1 MNSIGQPIR
10 ALAFALLACA
20 MLAQPLFADER
31 SDHDRALNALES
43 GEILPLRGV
52 LEKVERDTPGRVLEV
67 DLEHKKGR
75 WVYEIKLLRQG
86 GALTK
91 LLIDARDGS
100 IIERRENG
108 EKRSW

>member
-1 MNSIGQPIR
+1 MNSIAQSIR
-10 ALAFALLACA
+10 SLALALLACA
-20 MLAQPLFADER
+20 MLAQPLFADDR
-31 SDHDRALNALES
+31 SDHDRALKALES
-43 GEILPLRGV
+43 GEILPLRAV
-52 LEKVERDTPGRVLEV
+52 LEKVESDTPGRVLEV

-91 LLIDARDGS
+91 LLVDARDGR
-100 IIERRENG
+100 IIELREKG